1 MKRNDV
7 FSEAAVGLFLLAVL
21 ALLVYFTVIVSGVD
35 VLRGRSRKYAK
46 VVFTDVGGLKDHD
59 SVMYRGTKVGV
70 VEGIDLTPS
79 NLVVRLE
86 LDGNVVL
93 RETCKISVC
102 SLSMLG
108 GNYLLLE
115 EGAGE
120 ALPVET
126 TLFKGEPPTDW
137 MRDISKIARNLNEFT
152 SGGQLFSIVSN
163 FNVVSEKVRIVAE
176 RIERGEGTVGKLVST
191 DDKLY
196 NDIRGTVSGVKE
208 VVDRVRSG
216 EGTVGKLLSKD
227 DTVYNDLKRAMS
239 SAADVAEKISRGEG
253 VIGRLVSKD
262 DPLGAELD
270 ASLAAFRKACEGLDT
285 KPISDSA
292 TRLLANLE
300 EASAKIKA
308 GKGTI
313 GKLVNDSK
321 LYDEISG
328 LAKDVR
334 QVLDNYRDT
343 TPITTFSSLVSGAL

>member
-137 MRDISKIARNLNEFT
+137 MRDISEIARNLNEFT

-191 DDKLY
+191 DDRLY

-227 DTVYNDLKRAMS
+227 DSVYVDLKNTIAKASEIADRLAAGEGTVGKLLSKDSTVYDDLKAS
-239 SAADVAEKISRGEG
+239 IANIKEITGKINAGEAYH
-253 VIGRLVSKD
+253 K
-262 DPLGAELD
+262 
-270 ASLAAFRKACEGLDT
+270 
-285 KPISDSA
+285 
-292 TRLLANLE
+292 
-300 EASAKIKA
+300 
-308 GKGTI
+308 
-313 GKLVNDSK
+313 
-321 LYDEISG
+321 
-328 LAKDVR
+328 
-334 QVLDNYRDT
+334 
-343 TPITTFSSLVSGAL
+343 

>member
-285 KPISDSA
+285 KTISDSA

-308 GKGTI
+308 GEGTI

>member
-1 MKRNDV
+1 MKKNDV
-7 FSEAAVGLFLLAVL
+7 FSEATVGLFLLAVL
-21 ALLVYFTVIVSGVD
+21 SLLVYFTIIVSGVD
-35 VLRGRSRKYAK
+35 VLRGRSRTYAK
-46 VVFTDVGGLKDHD
+46 VVFSDVGGLKDHD
-59 SVMYRGTKVGV
+59 SVMYRGTKIGV

-93 RETCKISVC
+93 RESCKISVC

-115 EGAGE
+115 EGEGKI
-120 ALPVET
+120 LPVET
-126 TLFKGEPPTDW
+126 TVFKGETPTDW
-137 MRDISKIARNLNEFT
+137 MRDISEIARNLNEFT
-152 SGGQLFSIVSN
+152 SGGQLLSMVSN

-176 RIERGEGTVGKLVST
+176 RIERGEGVIGRLVST
-191 DDKLY
+191 DDTVY
-196 NDIRGTVSGVKE
+196 NDLRETVAGAKDIVG
-208 VVDRVRSG
+208 RVRSG

-227 DTVYNDLKRAMS
+227 ETVYNDLKRAMAA
-239 SAADVAEKISRGEG
+239 AADVSEKISRGEG

-262 DPLGAELD
+262 DPLGGELD

-285 KPISDSA
+285 KTISDSA

-300 EASAKIKA
+300 DMAAKIKA
-308 GKGTI
+308 GEGTL